1 MAKPSTIKDIAAYV
15 GVSNMTVSAVLGAN
29 ASGNVRVSA
38 ATRERVLEAAKLLNY
53 RPNRLAR
60 SLRGQ
65 KSNVIGIYTAVG
77 YLNPQVAFTA
87 QIIGGLHRGCDE
99 CCKDLLLHGSFRD
112 RSVDEVLSE
121 LADGRIDGLVMYTSA
136 EDPLVERMAGSGMPV
151 VGIVD
156 ALPNIPSV
164 VADDAGGAHLIAEH
178 LVEKGHRR
186 VFFRGG
192 DAILRSAQH
201 RQQAFLEAARQ
212 HGIQV
217 TVGAPS
223 QPDDQ
228 HEVIGESELYWLAL
242 PEGERPTAAVCWND
256 LTAYHLLDALE
267 ERGVKAP
274 ADFAVIGFDGIIPNW
289 PTPYRLTTVRA
300 PWVDVAAAA
309 VHLLNKRLQGE
320 ELPPETILPVE
331 FLPGNTS

>member
-1 MAKPSTIKDIAAYV
+1 
-15 GVSNMTVSAVLGAN
+15 MTVSAVLGAS
-29 ASGNVRVSA
+29 ASSTVRVSA

-99 CCKDLLLHGSFRD
+99 CKKDLLLHGSFRD
-112 RSVDEVLSE
+112 RSVDEVLFE

-136 EDPLVERMAGSGMPV
+136 EDPLVERMAVSGMPV

-156 ALPNIPSV
+156 SLPGIPSV
-164 VADDAGGAHLIAEH
+164 VADDAAGAELIAEY

-186 VFFRGG
+186 VFFRSGVP
-192 DAILRSAQH
+192 ILRSAQH
-201 RQQAFLEAARQ
+201 RQQAFLKAAGR

-217 TVGAPS
+217 TVGRPS
-223 QPDDQ
+223 RPDDQ
-228 HEVIGESELYWLAL
+228 HEVVGDSELHWLSL
-242 PEGERPTAAVCWND
+242 PDGVRPTAAVCWND
-256 LTAYHLLDALE
+256 LTAYHMLDALSA
-267 ERGVKAP
+267 RGVKVP
-274 ADFAVIGFDGIIPNW
+274 GDLAVIGFDGIIPNF
-289 PTPYRLTTVRA
+289 PTPYRLTTILA

-309 VHLLNKRLQGE
+309 VHLLNRRLQGD

-331 FLPGNTS
+331 FLPGDTA